1 MRGVWGK
8 RGVNAVNSLSVS
20 YTGQVGVQIWGGQKL
35 QRWHDEGPRGYTVIA
50 EPSSSSPAWH
60 VNSER
65 GCVCWFVCFLS
76 GVCLLWC
83 SHSGSLPLTSI
94 KREWCPLP
102 ATLRHASSV
111 SGERGPHNL
120 LFVPLLLRKYFL
132 NSSFS
137 VYFYYSCFLPWF
149 TPILSYLFAFQTPVW
164 FIMAN
169 LPQKDF
175 KKLLLSWLWTVFI
188 CLGEPEGERVF
199 LGYLCVGDSW
209 AEAYKLTP
217 ITATSGLNQIPLLQI
232 ADMRT
237 DTLSS
242 DVVIYRPGPATL
254 NVKTFL
260 HHVKLMRCYLHGV
273 RCVKWVLSAR
283 GAHLRANVTQRDQTL
298 IYSQL
303 WLLCWFWSGSYRL
316 PHTQHTNT
324 HTQIIKEKRN
334 EKAKSLA
341 DHWSMTQLSNQIV
354 RLEGPTGPQSCPG
367 PPGVTEQLRGV
378 NVHFSQ
384 LSKTCDGGKGKQ
396 RRTEVIWPTNI
407 DSLKLINGLSKKLRD
422 GWNDQTSKSPDGLS
436 WYCCRRTFQSAMCDL
451 SVLEFIIS
459 MQTSAGW
466 EYMIYS

>member
-1 MRGVWGK
+1 M
-8 RGVNAVNSLSVS
+8 
-20 YTGQVGVQIWGGQKL
+20 QIWGGQKL

-50 EPSSSSPAWH
+50 EPSSFSCLACKLW
-60 VNSER
+60 ER
-65 GCVCWFVCFLS
+65 LCVCWFVCFLS

-199 LGYLCVGDSW
+199 RGYLCVGDSW

-242 DVVIYRPGPATL
+242 DVIIYRPGPATL

-260 HHVKLMRCYLHGV
+260 HHVKLMRCYVHGV

-303 WLLCWFWSGSYRL
+303 WLLCLLILVRFVL
-316 PHTQHTNT
+316 PSSHPTHKHT

-341 DHWSMTQLSNQIV
+341 DHWSMTQLWKLSFQIKLSGLKGRRGHSRAPGRPV
-354 RLEGPTGPQSCPG
+354 SQSSLEGLTCIFLSCQRRVMGVKENRGVQRSSGPQ
-367 PPGVTEQLRGV
+367 
-378 NVHFSQ
+378 
-384 LSKTCDGGKGKQ
+384 
-396 RRTEVIWPTNI
+396 I
-407 DSLKLINGLSKKLRD
+407 
-422 GWNDQTSKSPDGLS
+422 
-436 WYCCRRTFQSAMCDL
+436 
-451 SVLEFIIS
+451 
-459 MQTSAGW
+459 
-466 EYMIYS
+466 

>member
-1 MRGVWGK
+1 M
-8 RGVNAVNSLSVS
+8 
-20 YTGQVGVQIWGGQKL
+20 QIWGGQKL

-50 EPSSSSPAWH
+50 APSSSSPAWH

-111 SGERGPHNL
+111 SGERRPHNL

-188 CLGEPEGERVF
+188 CLGKPEGERVF
-199 LGYLCVGDSW
+199 RGYLCVGDSW

-232 ADMRT
+232 ADMQT

-242 DVVIYRPGPATL
+242 EVIIYRPGPATL

-260 HHVKLMRCYLHGV
+260 HHVKLMRCYVHSV
-273 RCVKWVLSAR
+273 RCLKWVLSAR
-283 GAHLRANVTQRDQTL
+283 GAHLRANVAQRDQTL

-303 WLLCWFWSGSYRL
+303 WLLCLLILVRFVL
-316 PHTQHTNT
+316 PSSHPTHKHTHTN
-324 HTQIIKEKRN
+324 HQGKRN

-341 DHWSMTQLSNQIV
+341 DHWSMTQLWKLGFQIKLSSLKGRRGHSRAPGRPV
-354 RLEGPTGPQSCPG
+354 SQSSLEGLTCIFLSCQRRVMGVKENRGVQRSSGPQ
-367 PPGVTEQLRGV
+367 
-378 NVHFSQ
+378 
-384 LSKTCDGGKGKQ
+384 
-396 RRTEVIWPTNI
+396 I
-407 DSLKLINGLSKKLRD
+407 
-422 GWNDQTSKSPDGLS
+422 
-436 WYCCRRTFQSAMCDL
+436 
-451 SVLEFIIS
+451 
-459 MQTSAGW
+459 
-466 EYMIYS
+466 

>member
-1 MRGVWGK
+1 M
-8 RGVNAVNSLSVS
+8 
-20 YTGQVGVQIWGGQKL
+20 QIWGGQKL
-35 QRWHDEGPRGYTVIA
+35 QWWHDEGPQGYTVIA

-83 SHSGSLPLTSI
+83 SHSGSLLLTSI

-111 SGERGPHNL
+111 SGEMGPHNL

-199 LGYLCVGDSW
+199 WGYLCVGDSW
-209 AEAYKLTP
+209 AEAHKLTP
-217 ITATSGLNQIPLLQI
+217 IAATSGLNQIPLLQI

-242 DVVIYRPGPATL
+242 DVIIYRPGPATL

-260 HHVKLMRCYLHGV
+260 HHVKLMRCYVHGV
-273 RCVKWVLSAR
+273 RCVKWVPSVQ
-283 GAHLRANVTQRDQTL
+283 GAHLRANATQWDQIM
-298 IYSQL
+298 IYSQQ
-303 WLLCWFWSGSYRL
+303 WLLCLLILVRFVL
-316 PHTQHTNT
+316 PSSHPTHKHTQTN
-324 HTQIIKEKRN
+324 HQGKKEWKGQVTGWPLIHDSALKTR
-334 EKAKSLA
+334 
-341 DHWSMTQLSNQIV
+341 LSNQIV
-354 RLEGPTGPQSCPG
+354 RHEGPTGPQSCPG
-367 PPGVTEQLRGV
+367 PPSVTEQLRGV

-422 GWNDQTSKSPDGLS
+422 GWNYQTSKSPDGLS
-436 WYCCRRTFQSAMCDL
+436 WYCCRRNMLNISRYNVWSQS
-451 SVLEFIIS
+451 VR
-459 MQTSAGW
+459 
-466 EYMIYS
+466 IYN